1 MRGMTA
7 NPASD
12 SAGALAGVRVLDLA
26 DERAIYGTKLL
37 ADLGADVIRVEP
49 PEGDRL
55 RRRGPFAAGDDGEEH
70 SLYYAYYGSNR
81 RSVALDLE
89 SDDGRARLRR
99 LALASD
105 VVIETEVLAEAG
117 IEVAAL
123 LEAQP
128 ALVVVSVTS
137 FGTSGPWAGFASTD
151 LVAGALGGFVATTG
165 DVDTK
170 PLNGYGE
177 LHHGTTGA
185 YAAIGALSAL
195 HHARETGEGQL
206 VELAVHE
213 AVPSCLEHVLM
224 WAWHHEALPFA
235 EGDVLPRR
243 ASLHWSDAYEVMGAR
258 DGSVMVTVTPDPM
271 KQLAWLI
278 EVGAEADLLDPR
290 YQDPEQPR
298 AFGLRMME
306 VMRDWVANW
315 DVEEFFFE
323 AQRRHFP
330 YGWVLSP
337 DRVAAS
343 PQLEDRGW
351 WAEYEVGDGIVRG
364 PGAPYRLEETPVSHV
379 RRAASPGGDSA
390 EVLAEIGWGD

>member
-1 MRGMTA
+1 MPAMTS
-7 NPASD
+7 NQASD
-12 SAGALAGVRVLDLA
+12 PTGALAKVRVLDLA
-26 DERAIYGTKLL
+26 DERAIYGAKLL
-37 ADLGADVIRVEP
+37 ADLGAEVIRVEP
-49 PEGDRL
+49 PDGDPL
-55 RRRGPFAAGDDGEEH
+55 RRRGPFTAGDDGEEH

-105 VVIETEVLAEAG
+105 VVIETEVLAAAG
-117 IEVAAL
+117 IEVSAL
-123 LEAQP
+123 LEEKP
-128 ALVVVSVTS
+128 ALVVLSVTS

-151 LVAGALGGFVATTG
+151 LVSGALGGFVATTG

-177 LHHGTTGA
+177 LHHGTTGV
-185 YAAIGALSAL
+185 YAAIGALSGL
-195 HHARETGEGQL
+195 HHARETAEGQL
-206 VELAVHE
+206 VELSVHE

-224 WAWHHEALPFA
+224 WAWHHDALPFA

-243 ASLHWSDAYEVMGAR
+243 ASLHWSDMYEVMAADG
-258 DGSVMVTVTPDPM
+258 GSVMVTVTPDPM
-271 KQLAWLI
+271 KQLAWLL
-278 EVGAEADLLDPR
+278 EVGAEADLLNPR

-298 AFGLRMME
+298 VFGVRMME
-306 VMRDWVANW
+306 VLRDWVANW

-351 WAEYEVGDGIVRG
+351 WAEYELGDRTVRG
-364 PGAPYRLEETPVSHV
+364 PGAPYRLEETPVTQT
-379 RRAASPGGDSA
+379 RRATETGSETA
-390 EVLAEIGWGD
+390 EVLAEIGWAD

>member
-1 MRGMTA
+1 MRAMSSD
-7 NPASD
+7 AS
-12 SAGALAGVRVLDLA
+12 ATLASIRVLDLT
-26 DERAIYGTKLL
+26 DERAIYGSKLL
-37 ADLGADVIRVEP
+37 ADLGADVIRVER
-49 PEGDRL
+49 PEGDPL
-55 RRRGPFAAGDDGEEH
+55 RRRGPFAADSSGDEH

-81 RSVALDLE
+81 RSVALDLD
-89 SDDGRARLRR
+89 SDDGRERLRR

-105 VVIETEVLAEAG
+105 VVIETEVLAGAG
-117 IEVAAL
+117 IEGSDL
-123 LEAQP
+123 LEAKP
-128 ALVVVSVTS
+128 ELVVVSVSS
-137 FGTSGPWAGFASTD
+137 FGSSGPWSQFTSTD
-151 LVAGALGGFVATTG
+151 LVSGALGGFVATTG

-195 HHARETGEGQL
+195 HYARETGEGQI

-213 AVPSCLEHVLM
+213 AVASCLEHVLM
-224 WAWHHEALPFA
+224 WAWHHEVLPFA

-243 ASLHWSDAYEVMGAR
+243 ASLHWSDAYEVMAAQG
-258 DGSVMVTVTPDPM
+258 GSVMVTVTPDPM
-271 KQLAWLI
+271 KQMAWLL
-278 EVGAEADLLDPR
+278 ETGAEADLLDPR

-306 VMRDWVANW
+306 VLRDWVANW
-315 DVEEFFFE
+315 EVEEFFFE

-351 WAEYEVGDGIVRG
+351 WAEYVLGDRTVRG
-364 PGAPYRLEETPVSHV
+364 PGAPYRLEESPVTHV
-379 RRAASPGGDSA
+379 RRDSSPGGDTA
-390 EVLAEIGWGD
+390 EVLAEIGWDA